1 MPQLYTLPSLLSWAS
16 QGVRGKESVCNAE
29 DTGDAGSIPELSGR
43 SPARR
48 KWQPTP
54 VFSPG
59 EYHGHRILVGYS
71 LWGCN
76 QLDMTECL
84 HVCARVHAHTD
95 TDTQTHTHTHT
106 HTHTQPPLIL
116 TSAFLGPPSRKPCG
130 VGKQAAGQ
138 KPRAVSGLGECGSG
152 TN

>member
-1 MPQLYTLPSLLSWAS
+1 MWNDGPGGAGTPLWMQLTCSVPRGWDPQEKEYLSFTHFPPSSHGLPR
-16 QGVRGKESVCNAE
+16 GYRGKESVCNAE

-54 VFSPG
+54 VFLPG
-59 EYHGHRILVGYS
+59 ESHGHRILVGYS

-84 HVCARVHAHTD
+84 HVCVCAHT
-95 TDTQTHTHTHT
+95 HS
-106 HTHTQPPLIL
+106 L
-116 TSAFLGPPSRKPCG
+116 PS
-130 VGKQAAGQ
+130 
-138 KPRAVSGLGECGSG
+138 S
-152 TN
+152 